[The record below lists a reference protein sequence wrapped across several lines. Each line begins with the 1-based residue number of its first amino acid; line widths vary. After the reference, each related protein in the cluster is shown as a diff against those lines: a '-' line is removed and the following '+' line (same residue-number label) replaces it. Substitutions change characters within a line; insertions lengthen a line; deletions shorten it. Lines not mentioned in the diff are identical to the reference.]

1 MTHTPGA
8 RRGASCDRDSST
20 AEGAASTAGDDMYQ
34 LILELFPLCRS
45 ITGQGTR
52 QTLEALRSRIP
63 ISVRGVPSGSMVLD
77 WVVPPEWNIRG
88 AYIQEISGRR
98 LVDFAESNLHVMGYS
113 TPVHHVM
120 PVSELREHLF
130 SIPEHPSWIPYR
142 TSYYQENWGFCVR
155 DSLLQTL
162 TDETYEVCIDSD
174 LAPGTL
180 RYGELLIP
188 GSCDREVLI
197 STHICH
203 PSLCN
208 DNLSGIALAV
218 QLAAYFMAREN
229 RYSYRFLFVPATIGA
244 LAWLSQNEGRL
255 NVVSHGLVLA
265 GVGDSGN
272 ITYKKS
278 RRADTPIDRAMHEV
292 LARSGDVYNE
302 VDFSPYGY
310 DERQYCSPGFDL
322 PVGTF
327 TRTPY
332 GAYPEYHTSADDL
345 SFVQPESLQDSFDK
359 TSQALLLLEADRTYV
374 NLKPHGE
381 PQLGRRG
388 LFEAVRGGGDP
399 RAIEMAMLWVLSLS
413 DGATSILRIAERA
426 KLAFESVCE
435 AATALA
441 EAGLLL
447 ETSGYGTD

>member
-322 PVGTF
+322 PIGTF

-447 ETSGYGTD
+447 ETAGSGAD

>member
-1 MTHTPGA
+1 MTDSFDA
-8 RRGASCDRDSST
+8 RRVASADGGSIATDRI
-20 AEGAASTAGDDMYQ
+20 ASRAGDDMYE
-34 LILELFPLCRS
+34 LISELFPLCRS
-45 ITGQGTR
+45 ITGQGTQ
-52 QTLEALRSRIP
+52 QTLEALCSRIP

-88 AYIQEISGRR
+88 AYIQDSSGRR

-113 TPVHHVM
+113 TPVHRLM
-120 PVSELREHLF
+120 PASELREHLF

-155 DSLLQTL
+155 DSLLETL
-162 TDETYEVCIDSD
+162 TDETYEVCIDSE

-180 RYGELLIP
+180 RYGELFIP
-188 GSCDREVLI
+188 GACDREVII

-229 RYSYRFLFVPATIGA
+229 RYSYRFLFVPGTIGA
-244 LAWLSQNEGRL
+244 LAWLSQNENRL
-255 NVVSHGLVLA
+255 EAVSHGLVLA
-265 GVGDSGN
+265 GVGDSGH
-272 ITYKKS
+272 ITYKRS

-292 LARSGDVYNE
+292 LARSGDVYSE
-302 VDFSPYGY
+302 FDFSPYGY

-322 PVGTF
+322 PIGTF

-345 SFVQPESLQDSFDK
+345 AFVQPDSLQDSFEK
-359 TSQALLLLEADRTYV
+359 TSQALLFLEADRTYV
-374 NLKPHGE
+374 NLKPRGE

-447 ETSGYGTD
+447 ETAGSGAD